1 MNSDQ
6 LYDYFLNTK
15 SRQDI
20 WNLAYKVFPEYNT
33 EQSDEAADYIYDN
46 FSNWL
51 EDNEEIIGVSAEK
64 WLSEFGEEM
73 YESIYAGLT

>member
-1 MNSDQ
+1 MNADQ
-6 LYDYFLNTK
+6 LYDYFLHTK
-15 SRQDI
+15 DGQDI

-46 FSNWL
+46 FSTWL
-51 EDNEEIIGVSAEK
+51 EDNEEIIGKNAEK
-64 WLSEFGEEM
+64 WLEEFGEEM

>member
-15 SRQDI
+15 SGQDI

>member
-15 SRQDI
+15 EGQDI

-33 EQSDEAADYIYDN
+33 EESDEAADYIYDN
-46 FSNWL
+46 FSSWL
-51 EDNEEIIGVSAEK
+51 EDNEEIIGMTTEN
-64 WLSEFGEEM
+64 WLKEFGEEM